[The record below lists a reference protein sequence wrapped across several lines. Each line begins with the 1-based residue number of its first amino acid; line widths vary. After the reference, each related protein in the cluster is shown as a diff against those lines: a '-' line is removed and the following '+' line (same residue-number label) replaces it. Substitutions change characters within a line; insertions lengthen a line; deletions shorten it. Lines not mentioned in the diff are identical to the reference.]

1 MKMNLSISSQHLT
14 WLVVSIM
21 LGMTIAYWYTGW
33 PVIAAYFG
41 IPSGILSALGFF
53 LVDTFFLKY
62 VQSLFK
68 RFLLRVLCM
77 LIVSVTVFAMFVLL
91 K

>member
-1 MKMNLSISSQHLT
+1 MKVTLSISAQQLA
-14 WLVVSIM
+14 WLVVTII
-21 LGMTIAYWYTGW
+21 LGVTIAYWYTGW

-41 IPSGILSALGFF
+41 IPSGIVSALGFF
-53 LVDTFFLKY
+53 LVDKFFLKY

-68 RFLLRVLCM
+68 RFLLRVLFM
-77 LIVSVTVFAMFVLL
+77 FVISVAVFAMFVLL

>member
-1 MKMNLSISSQHLT
+1 MKVTLSISVQHLA
-14 WLVVSIM
+14 WLVATII

-33 PVIAAYFG
+33 PVIAVYFG
-41 IPSGILSALGFF
+41 VPVGILSALGLF
-53 LVDTFFLKY
+53 LVDKFFLKY

-68 RFLLRVLCM
+68 RFLLRVLFM
-77 LIVSVTVFAMFVLL
+77 FVISVAVFAMFVLL

>member
-1 MKMNLSISSQHLT
+1 MKVTLSISAQHIAWLT
-14 WLVVSIM
+14 VAII

-41 IPSGILSALGFF
+41 IPSGIVSALGFF
-53 LVDTFFLKY
+53 LVDKFFLKY
-62 VQSLFK
+62 VQSLLK
-68 RFLLRVLCM
+68 RFLLRVLFM
-77 LIVSVTVFAMFVLL
+77 FVISVAVFAMFVLL

>member
-1 MKMNLSISSQHLT
+1 LKITLSISAQHFV
-14 WLVVSIM
+14 WLAVAIV
-21 LGMTIAYWYTGW
+21 LGMAIAYWYTGW

-53 LVDTFFLKY
+53 LVDKFFLKY

-68 RFLLRVLCM
+68 RFLLRVLFM
-77 LIVSVTVFAMFVLL
+77 LVISVAVFAMFVLL